1 MTYKPD
7 TSTLRRSIALGII
20 ASLSA
25 QGIAVKA
32 FDSLA
37 DLDEVSNLPSFEFFN
52 DPYEVA
58 QDCDAL
64 VLVTEWAE
72 IERADLDKVC
82 KSMRRSVFIDTR
94 NLFDPSKMRE
104 KGFIYSGIGR
114 GLAGKGESGDSD
126 R

>member
-72 IERADLDKVC
+72 IERVNLDKV
-82 KSMRRSVFIDTR
+82 
-94 NLFDPSKMRE
+94 
-104 KGFIYSGIGR
+104 
-114 GLAGKGESGDSD
+114 
-126 R
+126 